1 MAAALIKYRNDSG
14 VRDALVLS
22 IERYGAVRCGTVR
35 YGVVR
40 YNDASINSIEILCSQ
55 KFISELNSPIN
66 HYFFREKAKFKY
78 AILCAPNFKVFYY
91 YFIPIMD

>member
-22 IERYGAVRCGTVR
+22 IERYGAVR